1 MTIDPARR
9 ALLSRAATLAGG
21 GWAEVAAG
29 QPSAPGPTTPAAEA
43 PTGVASGSPRGSAG
57 ALEYLSAGQLT
68 EGLRRRRFSSLELTD
83 HLIAR
88 IERRDG
94 ATNAVVV
101 RDFERARE
109 AARAADAAL
118 ARGDQRPLLGV
129 PMTVKESF
137 NVAGLPT
144 TWGIPQA
151 SNFRA
156 NEDALIV
163 ARSRMA
169 GAVLLGKTNVP
180 IVLSDWQSY
189 NAIYGVTR
197 NPWDLA
203 HAGRLLGGS
212 SAALAAASRP
222 WNSAPTSAA
231 RCAFRRTSPASW
243 GSSPRS
249 GWCPAA
255 AMHRPA

>member
-1 MTIDPARR
+1 MRR
-9 ALLSRAATLAGG
+9 K
-21 GWAEVAAG
+21 
-29 QPSAPGPTTPAAEA
+29 
-43 PTGVASGSPRGSAG
+43 
-57 ALEYLSAGQLT
+57 
-68 EGLRRRRFSSLELTD
+68 RFSSLELTD

-88 IERRDG
+88 IERRD
-94 ATNAVVV
+94 AAINAVVV

-151 SNFRA
+151 RNFRA
-156 NEDALIV
+156 NDDALIV
-163 ARSRMA
+163 ARARKA

-180 IVLSDWQSY
+180 IVLDDWQSY

-197 NPWDLA
+197 NPWNLERTP
-203 HAGRLLGGS
+203 GGSSGGS
-212 SAALAAASRP
+212 SAALAAGFAPLELGSDIGGSLRVPAHFTGVMALKPTLGLVPSRGHIP
-222 WNSAPTSAA
+222 PGAHAA
-231 RCAFRRTSPASW
+231 AAQRRPRRRRTD
-243 GSSPRS
+243 GTHRS
-249 GWCPAA
+249 
-255 AMHRPA
+255 